1 MQTTTRPIRNS
12 ISSCAPLVN
21 MTWILNVATNVTPQ
35 ILNFLQSFQILFNSF
50 PFTKLISICY
60 SQWCGLGGN
69 SLGCATVELAKLL
82 NAADEGLIQRGT
94 RFEFIWLSINLC
106 NLSFTLLTHVRSLSH
121 SSSKALSATGS

>member
-1 MQTTTRPIRNS
+1 MGNS
-12 ISSCAPLVN
+12 IDGCVLLVN
-21 MTWILNVATNVTPQ
+21 MTWILNVTTNVTPQ
-35 ILNFLQSFQILFNSF
+35 IVNFLLLLQILLDSAR
-50 PFTKLISICY
+50 FTKPIWICY